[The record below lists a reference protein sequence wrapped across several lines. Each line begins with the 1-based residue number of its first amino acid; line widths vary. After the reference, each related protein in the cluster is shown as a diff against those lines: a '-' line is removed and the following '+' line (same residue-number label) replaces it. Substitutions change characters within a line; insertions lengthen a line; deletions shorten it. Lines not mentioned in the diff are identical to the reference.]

1 MCFFIVV
8 FPPVLLHIL
17 VNVDSYTYRLMP
29 VTALSGMFFRLE
41 GMSWDLSKDLK
52 LRSRREM
59 HSQWKQGQVILAV
72 YRDMIWMCKE
82 GFRKAKVQMELDL
95 TRDVKNNSWEIIP
108 TLKNGETRYGTGTV
122 EFLSS
127 SIFACNLKTWLQA
140 ARKCSVEYILVA
152 GVERIELENIFSL
165 TIVFA

>member
-1 MCFFIVV
+1 
-8 FPPVLLHIL
+8 
-17 VNVDSYTYRLMP
+17 
-29 VTALSGMFFRLE
+29 
-41 GMSWDLSKDLK
+41 
-52 LRSRREM
+52 M